1 MDKHALLN
9 KLYFDPS
16 GFQSQQ
22 RLYKEA
28 KLKDKTITMKDV
40 KEWYSQ
46 NVEKTRYYGTNS
58 FVAPHAHYEYQ
69 IDLFFITDLDN
80 QQYKTGMAC
89 IDIFSKYATIVPIK
103 SKQSSDFLAGLMEC
117 LTNMKHKPKFIYS
130 DNEGS
135 LNSKD
140 VLGFLEKQKIDVGSG
155 APSLG
160 GSAPYVITT
169 RNHAHFVERFIR
181 TFKSMLRKRINDDIK
196 QGKDNIQW
204 HNYIF
209 PIMLTYN
216 NKYEH
221 SATGLTPTEATKEDN
236 AIEAKIN
243 MLMKAKRNR
252 AYPDLAIGDRVKI
265 MLKYDKLNKKE
276 HMPKYSDLKYEIE
289 KIQEKHG
296 LKLYTVNNRE
306 RLRNELLLVNT

>member
-1 MDKHALLN
+1 MDKTDLLS
-9 KLYFDPS
+9 KLYYDPS

-22 RLYKEA
+22 RLYKDA
-28 KLKDKTITMKDV
+28 KQKDKTITMKDV

-89 IDIFSKYATIVPIK
+89 IDIFSKFATVVAIK

-117 LTNMKHKPKFIYS
+117 LTNMKKKPQFIYS

-140 VLGFLEKQKIDVGSG
+140 VLGYLEKQKNGI
-155 APSLG
+155 
-160 GSAPYVITT
+160 ITT

-181 TFKSMLRKRINDDIK
+181 TFK
-196 QGKDNIQW
+196 
-204 HNYIF
+204 
-209 PIMLTYN
+209 
-216 NKYEH
+216 
-221 SATGLTPTEATKEDN
+221 
-236 AIEAKIN
+236 
-243 MLMKAKRNR
+243 
-252 AYPDLAIGDRVKI
+252 
-265 MLKYDKLNKKE
+265 
-276 HMPKYSDLKYEIE
+276 
-289 KIQEKHG
+289 
-296 LKLYTVNNRE
+296 
-306 RLRNELLLVNT
+306 